1 MDKTFT
7 LDELQKQLNTL
18 PLPQVLHLL
27 DEYHKETGTD
37 VTKYKRDAVVTDW
50 EIRLSALGI
59 NTTCPECGNHQI
71 SKFGNNGHTKRFQ
84 CKKCKKTFSLF
95 MGTIL
100 EKTKYDWHTWV
111 KVMHLI
117 LKHSTIQSITNELVE
132 NDELRDLDY
141 KTVYIWYHK
150 ILHAIAQIPMPKLT
164 GVIQIDE
171 TYFRESQKGSRN
183 LKSYIKGETRWSTFD
198 KPKASY
204 GITGNEFSNVV
215 CLIDSTGHCVAKV
228 VGLGNVTC
236 ETFEKEFDEYI
247 VEPKFICSD
256 ANPIYKRYCEDRHI
270 PLYVM
275 PSTYKKRLKKE
286 GYISTRDMSPDE
298 AEKTKAKNQKIFE
311 KLYKDNEI
319 DYIEGLGNNFS
330 YKKFKKIKKANGLSL
345 ARVNNLHRTL
355 KDNIEKYK
363 RNVSTKFL
371 PDYVALEIFLR
382 NWKVEHGD
390 FPTGIEEAEEI
401 LLSILKPEHRY
412 FKKDIY
418 ERKMDLPRK
427 SDRGMALLKEK
438 TLKAR
443 RALHDDEF
451 EFDEDDGITN
461 FNKRDA
467 LWSFNKTEFETL
479 RRKYKIT
486 PKWVKDCI
494 VAALAKEETIEDD
507 IIRIIAERK
516 DKKRKKREKRKH
528 KYPEHEFEDEI
539 IEE

>member
-7 LDELQKQLNTL
+7 LDELQKQFNTL
-18 PLPQVLHLL
+18 PLPQVLHML

-59 NTTCPECGNHQI
+59 NTTCPECGSHQI

-95 MGTIL
+95 TGTIL

-117 LKHSTIQSITNELVE
+117 LKHGTIQSITNELVE

-183 LKSYIKGETRWSTFD
+183 LESYIKGETRWSTFD
-198 KPKASY
+198 KPKSSY

-228 VGLGNVTC
+228 VGLGSVTC
-236 ETFEKEFDEYI
+236 ETFVEEFDEYI
-247 VEPKFICSD
+247 VEPKFICTD
-256 ANPIYKRYCEDRHI
+256 GNPIYKHYCEERHI

-275 PSTYKKRLKKE
+275 PSTYKMRLKKA
-286 GYISTRDMSPDE
+286 GYESTRGMSPDE
-298 AEKTKAKNQKIFE
+298 AEKTKTKNQKIFE
-311 KLYKDNEI
+311 KLYKANEI
-319 DYIEGLGNNFS
+319 DHIECFDNNLS
-330 YKKFKKIKKANGLSL
+330 YKKFKEIKKANKLSIK
-345 ARVNNLHRTL
+345 RVDALHNTL
-355 KDNIEKYK
+355 KTNIEGKK

-371 PDYVALEIFLR
+371 PDYVAFEIFLR
-382 NWKVEHGD
+382 NWSVEHKE
-390 FPTGIEEAEEI
+390 PLESIAVAEEI
-401 LLSILKPEHRY
+401 LLSILKPERLCS
-412 FKKDIY
+412 KKDIY

-443 RALHDDEF
+443 RTLHDDEF
-451 EFDEDDGITN
+451 EFDDEDGVISFD
-461 FNKRDA
+461 KRKFLWTLKKTPLDA
-467 LWSFNKTEFETL
+467 L
-479 RRKYKIT
+479 RRKYKI
-486 PKWVKDCI
+486 PKEYVKDCVI
-494 VAALAKEETIEDD
+494 ECLAKQETIEDD
-507 IIRIIAERK
+507 IFQIIAERK
-516 DKKRKKREKRKH
+516 DKEKRKREKEKRKH
-528 KYPEHEFEDEI
+528 PEIELEDEI